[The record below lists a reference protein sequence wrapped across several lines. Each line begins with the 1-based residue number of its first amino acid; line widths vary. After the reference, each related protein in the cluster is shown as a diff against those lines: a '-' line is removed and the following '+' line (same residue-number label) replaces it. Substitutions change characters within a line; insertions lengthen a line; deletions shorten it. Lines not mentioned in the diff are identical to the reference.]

1 MPSSGPRKRYP
12 LQQSPL
18 YRLRGKGRFEAVL
31 GVSWDSV
38 LELLQSDGYRVWTN
52 AKGREIQAPV
62 HWMAAVH
69 KTIGDLL
76 ARIEVPDYVFSQKG
90 RSYADNARQ
99 HLGRHPVIKTDI
111 HRFYPSVARSMVFK
125 MFFEDF
131 ECAEDVAHRLAD
143 ICCYQQKHLPT
154 GSPLS
159 GRVGFFAA
167 RWLFDDINA
176 LAQAHGCTLTVYV
189 DDITLSGPQ
198 ATKQLLAKVRT
209 LIARHGLRSK
219 TTKSQTFAPGAP
231 KSVTGAVIVDDELR
245 LPNVRHRLLHEAR
258 QGLRVAVGEERRRL
272 QRQVKGR
279 EQEARQILRSAA
291 APGVQSP
298 DLVGPASAE
307 SPVGHGHAPIPEQRQ

>member
-1 MPSSGPRKRYP
+1 MQSSGPRKRYP

-38 LELLQSDGYRVWTN
+38 PELLQSDGYRVWTN
-52 AKGREIQAPV
+52 AKGREIQAPI

-111 HRFYPSVARSMVFK
+111 HRFYPSITRSMVFK
-125 MFFEDF
+125 TFLADF
-131 ECAEDVAHRLAD
+131 GCAEDVAHRLAD

-154 GSPLS
+154 GSQLS
-159 GRVGFFAA
+159 GRVAFFAA
-167 RWLFDDINA
+167 RQLFDDINA

-189 DDITLSGPQ
+189 DDVTLSGPR
-198 ATKQLLAKVRT
+198 ATKQLLAQVRA
-209 LIARHGLRSK
+209 LISHHGLRSK
-219 TTKSQTFAPGAP
+219 TTKSQTFAPSAAKG
-231 KSVTGAVIVDDELR
+231 VTGAVIVDDELR

-258 QGLRVAVGEERRRL
+258 NALKGAVGEERLRL

-279 EQEARQILRSAA
+279 EQEARQILRIVGG
-291 APGVQSP
+291 PEVQSP
-298 DLVGPASAE
+298 DLVEPANAE
-307 SPVGHGHAPIPEQRQ
+307 SRGGHHDALVQQQHE